1 MPPATP
7 ALKKEQETR
16 TDLELNRHDAANAAP
31 AAIPATSVEGASV
44 TPIRAVPANGR
55 AQPRKDAVFQPRIPV
70 ITGEAIYRGS
80 MPVDGII
87 TGQLGAAGSSLA
99 IKQRPRNGTVE
110 SEPELDG
117 EIIFKDML
125 RINGHVA
132 GKVYSRQG
140 TLIVDGSARVDAS
153 IDVGVCVV
161 SGTVNGDL
169 SAQERVELGPAALV
183 NGDICTA
190 SLAMKPG
197 AVFTGNCRMLKPDE
211 RLD

>member
-7 ALKKEQETR
+7 ALKKEQQTHVE
-16 TDLELNRHDAANAAP
+16 EPLNQIDGVQAVLGGAP
-31 AAIPATSVEGASV
+31 VVAPPSASV
-44 TPIRAVPANGR
+44 TPIRALPTGR
-55 AQPRKDAVFQPRIPV
+55 AQPRKDAGFQPRIPV
-70 ITGEAIYRGS
+70 ITGEASYRGT

-87 TGQLGAAGSSLA
+87 SGQLGAAGSA
-99 IKQRPRNGTVE
+99 VMIKQRPRQAAID

-132 GKVYSRQG
+132 GKISSGQG

-153 IDVGVCVV
+153 IDVAVCVV
-161 SGTVNGDL
+161 SGTVNGDVI
-169 SAQERVELGPAALV
+169 AQQRVELGPAAIV

-197 AVFTGNCRMLKPDE
+197 AVFTGNCRMLKNGDRVE
-211 RLD
+211 